1 MIRNIYTTSYDYYHI
16 LLVLYTCF
24 NSLGKDTK
32 IKKEKKVWS
41 THLSKV
47 GEVSKVAQNDPD
59 PGMGISRPFF
69 LLTLYAS
76 ITLLQYFQG
85 MLS

>member
-1 MIRNIYTTSYDYYHI
+1 MFQ
-16 LLVLYTCF
+16 LLREGY
-24 NSLGKDTK
+24 KK

-69 LLTLYAS
+69 LTLYAS

-85 MLS
+85 MLRWYLTLTTTRN